1 MDENSLYSEAIG
13 NCGCCGSDQLSY
25 GALEIG
31 DGNMVYYPFE
41 CEECGAQGKEW
52 YELSYNCTEMSDTK
66 VEV

>member
-1 MDENSLYSEAIG
+1 MDENSLYSEA
-13 NCGCCGSDQLSY
+13 
-25 GALEIG
+25 IG